1 MRTSSLVLFAAVAV
15 FGAACTA
22 AAGDES
28 WKTIDAN
35 DRHVQDVALW
45 AVAETDWASAT
56 GGLTLNTVDGA
67 EKRFEAGVTYYR
79 LTLEA
84 SSRVVAKYL
93 RFQAVVYE
101 EGDEH
106 KLVSF
111 VPIH

>member
-15 FGAACTA
+15 FGAATA

-84 SSRVVAKYL
+84 SSRVAKYL
-93 RFQAVVYE
+93 RFQAAVYE